1 MPRIEL
7 ITPVYYDAEWP
18 YHKEYDN
25 LPLRY
30 IVARQELI
38 NSAVDQVEE
47 VLRDSIGTQGTLAN
61 RLNQSINED
70 GSLSDD
76 AIDEALHNIGAHTDG
91 EYEGVE
97 YVRMTA
103 EERDKL
109 STIAEDA
116 TDITIEVENS
126 ISTTVEFAD
135 GPLVFGRSDTVTWE
149 ITSPNIVK
157 ANLAFPSS
165 AAHQHYY
172 DLVPVAANSS
182 PDYTNYKTTSLS
194 TAFVEDSLR
203 IYVNGIRLSATDDI
217 YVYSNVDGP
226 SGDWELLSYTADHDA
241 GTFTLSRA
249 IDATDIITIDF
260 DINLVD

>member
-7 ITPVYYDAEWP
+7 ITPVYYDGEWP

-47 VLRDSIGTQGTLAN
+47 ILRDSIGTQGTLAN
-61 RLNQSINED
+61 RLNQSLDED
-70 GSLSDD
+70 GSLLVD
-76 AIDEALHNIGAHTDG
+76 AVDETLHSIGAHTDG

-103 EERDKL
+103 DERDKL
-109 STIAEDA
+109 TNIAEDA
-116 TDITIEVENS
+116 TSILIEVENT

-135 GPLVFGRSDTVTWE
+135 GPFVLGRSNTVTWE
-149 ITSPNIVK
+149 VTAPNIIK
-157 ANLAFPSS
+157 ANLAFPTE

-172 DLVPVAANSS
+172 DLVPVAANST
-182 PDYTNYKTTSLS
+182 PDYINYKTTSLS

-203 IYVNGIRLSATDDI
+203 VYVNGIKLSVSDDV
-217 YVYSNVDGP
+217 YVYNNTDGP
-226 SGDWELLSYTADHDA
+226 GGDWELLSFTSDYEA
-241 GTFTLSRA
+241 GTFELSRA
-249 IDATDIITIDF
+249 IDITDIITIDF
-260 DINLVD
+260 DINLVE